1 MNGKLLRSYRT
12 NRRVRQAD
20 LAAAMGTSRQ
30 NIASMEKVDDVKL
43 PWALRY
49 FRALFG
55 LTNPGSDVALQVDLI
70 VDGEV
75 QGSEIV
81 E

>member
-1 MNGKLLRSYRT
+1 MDGKALRSYRVS
-12 NRRVRQAD
+12 RKIGQAA
-20 LAAAMGTSRQ
+20 LAAAMGTTRQ
-30 NIASMEKVDDVKL
+30 NIASMEKAGDVKL

-55 LTNPGSDVALQVDLI
+55 LTNPGSTVSMQVDLF

-75 QGSEIV
+75 QGSEVV